1 MTDVRR
7 VYHPTLNSF
16 HDVKASDADK
26 WKAAGW
32 RLTAPKHVDE
42 SDAPKVGEGR
52 GYVDIAR
59 ETVPVLEDTSRRTT
73 TTATTAATG
82 TTSGA
87 ATTGTGTT
95 GS

>member
-26 WKAAGW
+26 WKKAGW
-32 RLTAPKHVDE
+32 RLTAPDHVDE

-52 GYVDIAR
+52 GPVDIAR
-59 ETVPVLEDTSRRTT
+59 EIPLLEDASTT
-73 TTATTAATG
+73 TTTSTATATTAG
-82 TTSGA
+82 
-87 ATTGTGTT
+87 TTGTSTT
-95 GS
+95 P

>member
-26 WKAAGW
+26 WKKAGW
-32 RLTAPKHVDE
+32 RLTAPDHVDE

-52 GYVDIAR
+52 GTVDIPR
-59 ETVPVLEDTSRRTT
+59 EIPLLEDTSTT
-73 TTATTAATG
+73 TTTSTATATTAG
-82 TTSGA
+82 
-87 ATTGTGTT
+87 TTGTSTT
-95 GS
+95 P

>member
-26 WKAAGW
+26 WKKAGW
-32 RLTAPKHVDE
+32 RLTAPDHVDE

-52 GYVDIAR
+52 GVVDIPR
-59 ETVPVLEDTSRRTT
+59 EIPLLEDTSTT
-73 TTATTAATG
+73 TTTSGTTATTT
-82 TTSGA
+82 A
-87 ATTGTGTT
+87 ATTGADTSGT
-95 GS
+95 